1 MIRTTTIHATLDNI
15 DAVRRY
21 LREYEWGLDSKLERL
36 KTALA
41 QVGVQEASLRFM
53 TAVYDGEK
61 NISVYSVRETGKVL
75 VCAEGAPVAFIEFGA
90 GVFYN
95 SDGSYP
101 LKRPAGIAGIGGYGK
116 GYGKRP
122 AWGYYDESHVLN
134 ITRGTPAAMPMYY
147 ASRGMKDRIIGIA
160 KEVFASD

>member
-1 MIRTTTIHATLDNI
+1 MPTIHMTLDNI
-15 DAVRRY
+15 PQVRRY
-21 LREYEWGLDSKLERL
+21 LHEYEWGLDSKLERL
-36 KTALA
+36 KSALA

-53 TAVYDGEK
+53 GAVYDGEK
-61 NISVYSVRETGKVL
+61 DISVYSVRETGKVL

-95 SDGSYP
+95 ADGSYP
-101 LKRPAGIAGIGGYGK
+101 LKRPAGIVGIGEYGK

-122 AWGYYDESHVLN
+122 AWGYYDAGELH

-147 ASRGMKDRIIGIA
+147 ASRGMKERILGIA
-160 KEVFASD
+160 KEVFAGD

>member
-1 MIRTTTIHATLDNI
+1 MPTIRVTLDNI
-15 DAVRRY
+15 KDAQKY
-21 LREYEWGLDSKLERL
+21 LREYAAKLDGRLDRL
-36 KTALA
+36 KSALA
-41 QVGVQEASLRFM
+41 EIGAQEASLRFM
-53 TAVYDGEK
+53 GAVYDGEK

-101 LKRPAGIAGIGGYGK
+101 IRRPAGIAGIGEYGK

-122 AWGYYDESHVLN
+122 AWGYYDENHSLR

-147 ASRGMKDRIIGIA
+147 ATRAMQERIVSIA
-160 KEVFASD
+160 KEVFLSD

>member
-1 MIRTTTIHATLDNI
+1 MPTIRVTLDNI
-15 DAVRRY
+15 PQAQKY
-21 LREYEWGLDSKLERL
+21 LREYSSKLDSRLERF
-36 KTALA
+36 KEALA
-41 QVGVQEASLRFM
+41 QIGVQEASLRFM
-53 TAVYDGEK
+53 GAVYDSEK

-75 VCAEGAPVAFIEFGA
+75 VCAEGIPVAFIEFGA

-101 LKRPAGIAGIGGYGK
+101 LKRPAGISGIGEYGK

-122 AWGYYDESHVLN
+122 AWGYYDTNNVLK

-147 ASRGMKDRIIGIA
+147 ASKAMHARIAAIA